1 MAVLAQSYHN
11 FGDSTVA
18 LIRTTDAQP
27 APPRRG
33 LTVLLR
39 TRSVRLAV
47 VGWLTCNA
55 VVLAVAGDALPFDW
69 PGTATKTPVG
79 HLMDANL
86 AFAEVLL
93 LAALTYWLT
102 SGRTRPNLADRAP
115 ERSVAARETLLLLL
129 YGAGG
134 LGLGYLLARLAGWH
148 PFGLHLAGSI
158 YGTHDRVSPAESI
171 AWAIYNLLVYAVIPL
186 LFFRRRYSAEALNLR
201 SSNRRADT
209 VLVGVVLLVESLVQ
223 IAVLA
228 PAIFDLTAGQLV
240 LGAPLTFTLYLAGA
254 VLPAMIFIYAI
265 LVPRF
270 LRLTGSS
277 GTTVILGGLSY
288 TALHIWDA
296 WTVFTSPGNAALS
309 VVFLLLTYF
318 APGMFKTVLTLRT
331 GNAWV
336 HVWAYHAL
344 APHTLI
350 DAPHL
355 VHVFHLR

>member
-1 MAVLAQSYHN
+1 MVTLSRKADV
-11 FGDSTVA
+11 
-18 LIRTTDAQP
+18 QP
-27 APPRRG
+27 RPPRHG
-33 LTVLLR
+33 LTALLHSR
-39 TRSVRLAV
+39 AV
-47 VGWLTCNA
+47 HLTAIGWLGINA

-69 PGTATKTPVG
+69 STAATQTPVG
-79 HLMDANL
+79 HLLDANL
-86 AFAEVLL
+86 ALAEVVLL
-93 LAALTYWLT
+93 TVLTYWLT
-102 SGRTRPNLADRAP
+102 RKRTLPNLADRAP

-134 LGLGYLLARLAGWH
+134 LGLGFILARLAGWH

-158 YGTHDRVSPAESI
+158 YGTHEHVSPAESI
-171 AWAIYNLLVYAVIPL
+171 AWATYNLLVYAVVPL

-201 SSNRRADT
+201 SSNRRADS
-209 VLVGVVLLVESLVQ
+209 LLIGAILLIESLVQ

-228 PAIFDLTAGQLV
+228 PGIFDLTTGQLV
-240 LGAPLTFTLYLAGA
+240 LGASLTFTLYLAGA

-270 LRLTGSS
+270 LRLTGSTA
-277 GTTVILGGLSY
+277 TTVILGGLTY

-296 WTVFTSPGNAALS
+296 WTVFTTPSNAALS
-309 VVFLLLTYF
+309 VAFLLLTYF
-318 APGMFKTVLTLRT
+318 APGMFKTVLTVRT

-350 DAPHL
+350 DAPHM
-355 VHVFHLR
+355 VHVFRLK